1 MKFWRKFYAYWID
14 SGYYWWA
21 DKFIQQGTKS
31 IYELVLLHTGYV
43 MILPTGLA
51 VFIGVKLL
59 GVPYGALRSLVI
71 LLAASINIGFALW
84 VRSKL
89 MSEHFVENRFEW
101 VQTQGREA
109 LHKRS
114 LIALFC
120 VQIPSLSS
128 AFILYYLAKLINV
141 FF

>member
-14 SGYYWWA
+14 SGYYWWG
-21 DKFIQQGTKS
+21 DKFIRQGAKS
-31 IYELVLLHTGYV
+31 NYELVLLHTGYM
-43 MILPTGLA
+43 MILPTGLL

-71 LLAASINIGFALW
+71 LLAASFNIGYAIW
-84 VRSKL
+84 VKSKL
-89 MSEHFVENRFEW
+89 MGEHFVENRFEW
-101 VQTQGREA
+101 VQTQGRET

-120 VQIPSLSS
+120 VQIPSLCS
-128 AFILYYLAKLINV
+128 AFIMYYLAQLIDT
-141 FF
+141 FL